1 MIISKNKNTIYR
13 PKYKFFSTF
22 LLGVYC
28 QIAMPSLLFRTE
40 CFQKAGRF
48 DDSMFFAE
56 DWDVWFRISKEFRVK
71 ATNDIVYVVHYDHEE
86 NRLNVNGSNRVV
98 NGIKVFKA
106 KNYSKMN
113 MLQKILFYKRNHKNL
128 NSLEKNPSL

>member
-1 MIISKNKNTIYR
+1 
-13 PKYKFFSTF
+13 
-22 LLGVYC
+22 
-28 QIAMPSLLFRTE
+28 
-40 CFQKAGRF
+40 
-48 DDSMFFAE
+48 MFFAE